1 MARLFI
7 LLCCSLLLHLCVKD
21 SQRSKAA
28 LLSAGNWKIIADSIS
43 PGRVIS
49 GPELETDMFVYY
61 GPCERDDYFSF
72 KSNGAYELNNGAQ
85 KCNPADLQKLEGT
98 WFLSDA
104 NTKLNF
110 SPDPVYLSD
119 VCDILELTA
128 TRLRLAW
135 YTRNSNG
142 TITRTHLLTLT
153 H

>member
-1 MARLFI
+1 MKKLFYP
-7 LLCCSLLLHLCVKD
+7 LCSLLIVFSCSKE
-21 SQRSKAA
+21 SQQSKKA
-28 LLSAGNWKIIADSIS
+28 LLTTGTWKIIVDSIS

-72 KSNGAYELNNGAQ
+72 KSNGTYELNNGAQ
-85 KCNPADLQKLEGT
+85 KCNPADLQQLEGT

-104 NTKLNF
+104 DTKLNL

-119 VCDILELTA
+119 VCDILELTT

-135 YTRNSNG
+135 YTREPNG
-142 TITRTHLLTLT
+142 AITRSHYLTLM